1 MRTEGLLNGPA
12 SYRSYLSEREFR
24 EIVAYKDTAAWEKV
38 QRRSMSSVRSCSDQA
53 SQRGT
58 QKAKVDKSTQQ
69 ETLVHGRIHT
79 FIYTYTLNVRLAA
92 PDKVEE
98 SGLVSES
105 VAFAWGSLCQPP
117 SHNLLTCGSYSLSVS
132 TDTPF
137 LLSFLYFLARGD
149 LRCHYD
155 QLQARL

>member
-1 MRTEGLLNGPA
+1 MDQFLTGA
-12 SYRSYLSEREFR
+12 ISVSESSAREWPIR
-24 EIVAYKDTAAWEKV
+24 KA
-38 QRRSMSSVRSCSDQA
+38 QRRSNEPCRSCSDQL
-53 SQRGT
+53 GT

-79 FIYTYTLNVRLAA
+79 FIYTCTSNVRLAA

-117 SHNLLTCGSYSLSVS
+117 PHNLLTCGSYSLFVS

-137 LLSFLYFLARGD
+137 LLSSLYFLARRD

>member
-1 MRTEGLLNGPA
+1 MSKCECAPKDYSNGPA

-53 SQRGT
+53 SQLGT

-79 FIYTYTLNVRLAA
+79 FIYTYTYTYTLNVRLAA

-105 VAFAWGSLCQPP
+105 VAFAWGSLC
-117 SHNLLTCGSYSLSVS
+117 
-132 TDTPF
+132 
-137 LLSFLYFLARGD
+137 
-149 LRCHYD
+149 
-155 QLQARL
+155 